1 MRYRI
6 PSLLLLVGLLVV
18 AGCDGVADLDVENPN
33 APDAE
38 RAIADPSD
46 LQSVLAGGYAS
57 FWDGTYEAPGY
68 YGFPH
73 FDGWGDAMTTTN
85 AFAGFWTM
93 SVDEPRPQFQN
104 TLSFADLGI
113 VETPWSNLNAA
124 ISSANDVIRQIQV
137 NDFSVV
143 IDGSDQ
149 TQVTLAAAYFLRGL
163 SYGYLANI
171 FNQAYITTEEFN
183 PEDDL
188 AQLGFSPY
196 GEVLVQARSDL
207 QQARSIAE
215 SNSFTVPSGIT
226 LPFASTI
233 TSDRLIRMANS
244 FEARFI
250 VSNPRMPSETDAIDW
265 EEVRTLTQN
274 GVQEDIIINLDG
286 NTWFSNYWYVSGLY
300 WYWRVDNRIIN
311 MMDPDYPIK
320 YPANQAGSP
329 IPPAESDDARLCPTS
344 GDNPVF
350 DGISFFQGDA
360 IDIARSE
367 EFDNCF
373 FAYDTDQSFFRV
385 NRGPTLQSNYWYV
398 RDFVDENWNIQPF
411 GAGPGPVFL
420 AEENR
425 LMQAEAEMRASN
437 GSRGVAID
445 LINSGSRVNSGEL
458 PPLESSATDDEVFTV
473 IYYERDIELYRTGL
487 GLSWFDLRRRGQLQA
502 GTPLHLPVPATELQ
516 TVGQELYTFGGVGSA
531 GQPGTA
537 SGDNAWCDQG
547 DLSCD
552 GPFEVPDG
560 TIPGGNLTESNAG
573 SVGGNSMVPPRR

>member
-6 PSLLLLVGLLVV
+6 LPLVLLAGLLAV
-18 AGCDGVADLDVENPN
+18 AGCDGVADLNVENPN

-46 LQSVLAGGYAS
+46 LQSVLAGGYTS

-93 SVDEPRPQFQN
+93 AVDEPRPRFQN
-104 TLSFADLGI
+104 TLSFSDLGI
-113 VETPWSNLNAA
+113 VGEPWSNLNAA

-137 NDFSVV
+137 NDFEVV
-143 IDGSDQ
+143 IDGSDR

-163 SYGYLANI
+163 AYGHLANL
-171 FNQAYITTEEFN
+171 FNQAYVTTEEFN
-183 PEDDL
+183 AEDDL
-188 AQLGFSPY
+188 ADLPFSEY
-196 GEVLVQARSDL
+196 DAVLTQATDDL
-207 QQARSIAE
+207 AQARSIAE
-215 SNSFTVPSGIT
+215 GSSFTVPNSLT
-226 LPFASTI
+226 LPFST
-233 TSDRLIRMANS
+233 TLTADRLVRMINT

-250 VSNPRMPSETDAIDW
+250 VSNPRSPSENDAINWD
-265 EEVRTLTQN
+265 EVRTLTQN
-274 GVQEDIIINLDG
+274 GIQEDVVLTMDG

-300 WYWRVDNRIIN
+300 WYWRVDNRILN

-320 YPANQAGSP
+320 YPADQAGSP
-329 IPPAESDDARLCPTS
+329 LPPAESDDARLCPTS

-350 DGISFFQGDA
+350 DGITFFEGDA
-360 IDIARSE
+360 IEIARSE
-367 EFDNCF
+367 EFDNCY

-385 NRGPTLQSNYWYV
+385 ARGPTLQSNYWYV
-398 RDFVDENWNIQPF
+398 RDYVDQQWNFQPF
-411 GAGPGPVFL
+411 GAGPGPVLL

-425 LMQAEAEMRASN
+425 LMQAEAEMRASG
-437 GSRGVAID
+437 GSKGTAIE
-445 LINSGSRVNSGEL
+445 LINNGSRVNAGQLAPL
-458 PPLESSATDDEVFTV
+458 PATASDEEVLTT
-473 IYYERDIELYRTGL
+473 IYYERDIELYRTGI

-552 GPFEVPDG
+552 GPFGVPDG
-560 TIPGGNLTESNAG
+560 TIPGGNLTKSNAG
-573 SVGGNSMVPPRR
+573 SVGGNPMMPPRR